1 MYICLEGL
9 KGSGKSTL
17 LTAAQQLLTAQRVAY
32 GLVALTRA
40 VPEAQSWPER
50 LSARLPCLRRLDAW
64 NDYLYTCRANHA
76 AAQAEWDQPLVLG
89 DRSIVTS
96 YATRW
101 RKWGSPQR
109 CIARV
114 DSLETQVPAPD
125 HVILLEVEPVV
136 AWQRARERARIYGQ
150 QDETLQ
156 RLTEAREAYEQIPTF
171 GIARL
176 AATHWHR
183 LDANQTPALVFRDW
197 VRLMRELTPPT
208 ISTPAFPLIS

>member
-17 LTAAQQLLTAQRVAY
+17 LTAAEQLLTAQRVAY
-32 GLVALTRA
+32 GLVAPTRA
-40 VPEAQSWPER
+40 VPKAQSWQER
-50 LSARLPCLRRLDAW
+50 LSTRLPCLRRLDAW
-64 NDYLYTCRANHA
+64 NDYLYACRANHA
-76 AAQAEWDQPLVLG
+76 ASQAEWHRPLVLG
-89 DRSIVTS
+89 DRCIVTS
-96 YATRW
+96 YVTRW

-114 DSLETQVPAPD
+114 DSQEAHVPAPD
-125 HVILLEVEPVV
+125 HVILLEVDPVV
-136 AWQRARERARIYGQ
+136 AWRRAKARRRTYGQ

-176 AATHWHR
+176 AKTQWHR

-197 VRLMRELTPPT
+197 VHLMRELTPTTILTPT
-208 ISTPAFPLIS
+208 FSHIS